1 MREIPIEQIPGII
14 EAGWV
19 TPPPEKPAHRG
30 QLSRTDPNDP
40 DALYNSLRT
49 ILNSTKNHQSAWPF
63 QVPVDR
69 KVVSR
74 FYFRISSIWVVF
86 NIGSSTRV
94 WIYHAIAVILTKH

>member
-74 FYFRISSIWVVF
+74 FYFRYQAF
-86 NIGSSTRV
+86 GLSSTL
-94 WIYHAIAVILTKH
+94 AVVLGYGFIMQ